1 MVVFIHKDLFWVGFK
16 PKSSGIAVRITRTTG
31 PTVKTR
37 WKYLHA
43 SLPTFLELSFPM
55 EFQQRDVIVQ
65 GLAIVVVVYVG
76 GGHSQGLGSRG
87 PVFAGQIMVS
97 YSDVDGIPGAYDAEK
112 ENIIKHHIFIEVYR
126 LSLERKFRL
135 TKARSR
141 NFKFIA

>member
-1 MVVFIHKDLFWVGFK
+1 
-16 PKSSGIAVRITRTTG
+16 
-31 PTVKTR
+31 
-37 WKYLHA
+37 
-43 SLPTFLELSFPM
+43 M